1 MNTPAHALMA
11 AALLA
16 RPGARGRNAA
26 LIAGSLLPDV
36 TILWMIL
43 WERFVRGTDMRTIF
57 DERYFAPEWHL
68 VFAIPNSIPLFALGA
83 AAGYAL
89 GWQVAWV
96 FCAAALAHVVFDLP
110 LHHDDGHPHFWPF
123 SDWIY
128 ASPVSYWDPN
138 HHGVAAGAGE
148 VALCIALGII
158 LWRRF
163 PGVPARLLIAFG
175 VSLELAVPLG
185 WLLALGG

>member
-1 MNTPAHALMA
+1 MNTPAHALVA

-16 RPGARGRNAA
+16 KPGARRRNAA
-26 LIAGSLLPDV
+26 LLAGSLIPDA

-68 VFAIPNSIPLFALGA
+68 IFAVPNSIPLFALGA

-89 GWQVAWV
+89 GWEVFWV
-96 FCAAALAHVVFDLP
+96 FCAAALAHALLDLP

-128 ASPVSYWDPN
+128 ASPVSYWDPE
-138 HHGVAAGAGE
+138 HHGVAAGAAE
-148 VALCIALGII
+148 VALCVVLGIV

-163 PGVPARLLIAFG
+163 SSVGAWLLIG
-175 VSLELAVPLG
+175 VAVALELLVPLG
-185 WLLALGG
+185 WILAFA

>member
-1 MNTPAHALMA
+1 MNTPAHTLLA

-16 RPGARGRNAA
+16 KPEARKRNAA
-26 LIAGSLLPDV
+26 LIVGSLIPDV

-43 WERFVRGTDMRTIF
+43 WERFIRGTDMRTIF
-57 DERYFAPEWHL
+57 TEKYYAPEWHL

-89 GWQVAWV
+89 GWPLVWV
-96 FCAAALAHVVFDLP
+96 LCAAALVHVIGDLP
-110 LHHDDGHPHFWPF
+110 LHHDDGHPHLWPF

-128 ASPVSYWDPN
+128 ASPVSYWDPG
-138 HHGVAAGAGE
+138 HHGIAAGAVE
-148 VALCIALGII
+148 AALCVVLGVI

-163 PGVPARLLIAFG
+163 SGVPARTLIAFG
-175 VSLELAVPLG
+175 VALELSVPLG
-185 WLLALGG
+185 WLLTLG

>member
-16 RPGARGRNAA
+16 KPGARGRNAA
-26 LIAGSLLPDV
+26 VIAGSLVPDL

-43 WERFVRGTDMRTIF
+43 WERFVRGTGMRTIF
-57 DERYFAPEWHL
+57 EERYFAPEWHL
-68 VFAIPNSIPLFALGA
+68 VFAVPNSIPLFALGA

-89 GWQVAWV
+89 GWPVLWA
-96 FCAAALAHVVFDLP
+96 FCAAALAHAVLDLP

-123 SDWIY
+123 TDWIF
-128 ASPVSYWDPN
+128 ASPVSYWDPA
-138 HHGVAAGAGE
+138 HHGFAAGMAE
-148 VALCIALGII
+148 VVLCGALGAI

-163 PGVPARLLIAFG
+163 RGVPARVLIALC
-175 VSLELAVPLG
+175 VALELAVPLG

>member
-1 MNTPAHALMA
+1 MNTPAHTLLA

-16 RPGARGRNAA
+16 RPGARKRNVA
-26 LIAGSLLPDV
+26 LVAGSLIPDV

-43 WERFVRGTDMRTIF
+43 WERFVLGTDMRTIF

-68 VFAIPNSIPLFALGA
+68 TFAISNSVPLFALGA
-83 AAGYAL
+83 ALGYARGL
-89 GWQVAWV
+89 VSLWV
-96 FCAAALAHVVFDLP
+96 FCAAAFVHVALDLP

-138 HHGVAAGAGE
+138 HHGMAAGAAE
-148 VALCIALGII
+148 VALCVVLGAI

-163 PGVPARLLIAFG
+163 GGIPARTLIAFG
-175 VSLELAVPLG
+175 VALELSVPLG
-185 WLLALGG
+185 WLLALG

>member
-16 RPGARGRNAA
+16 KPGARGRNAA
-26 LIAGSLLPDV
+26 LVAGSLIPDA

-68 VFAIPNSIPLFALGA
+68 IFALPNSIPLFALGA
-83 AAGYAL
+83 GLGYAL
-89 GWQVAWV
+89 GCEVFWV
-96 FCAAALAHVVFDLP
+96 FCAAALVHLVLDLP

-128 ASPVSYWDPN
+128 ASPVSYWDPA
-138 HHGVAAGAGE
+138 HHGALAGAVE
-148 VALCIALGII
+148 VVLCLALGAV

-163 PGVPARLLIAFG
+163 RGLFARVLIAFAVG
-175 VSLELAVPLG
+175 VELLVPLG
-185 WLLALGG
+185 WLLALG